1 MTSWAMAS
9 EAAAVRND
17 RNDGVD
23 TGSGGSKF
31 VKVLGV
37 LLGFCHI
44 TGLYVLMFVNCNVF
58 SVVSLLFIAPLL
70 PRLHHW
76 SHTFLF
82 PCVCFS
88 KLRILT

>member
-1 MTSWAMAS
+1 MAS
-9 EAAAVRND
+9 EAAGRNEK
-17 RNDGVD
+17 NDGVD
-23 TGSGGSKF
+23 TGSGGSKL

-37 LLGFCHI
+37 LLGVGHI

-76 SHTFLF
+76 YILISV
-82 PCVCFS
+82 CVFFE
-88 KLRILT
+88 LRSLT

>member
-23 TGSGGSKF
+23 TGSGGIKF

-76 SHTFLF
+76 SHTFLC
-82 PCVCFS
+82 PCACFS